1 MVGKKK
7 LRTRPPRRDKRIDSQ
22 LAAIAAITERTNFG
36 LRCFLSRFRHDNPYG
51 YRAPQDLEEFEFSV
65 KGLLRL
71 EMMNSQD
78 EDFLFWRR
86 LFGTTTG
93 EKTGRRAG
101 EFVGKPASWKSRVLF
116 KAFKDGREAREFL
129 AGSPL
134 NRWPGGGFAP
144 LAEMLT
150 GQERGPLLLLQLHD
164 VELGDGRTFG
174 DLLAQFLGQ
183 SQVLQ
188 LLGEPL
194 SINFLEGT
202 DE

>member
-1 MVGKKK
+1 MADQKK
-7 LRTRPPRRDKRIDSQ
+7 LKTRPPGSDQRIDSQ
-22 LAAIAAITERTNFG
+22 LAAIAAITQRTNFV
-36 LRCFLSRFRHDNPYG
+36 LRCFLTRFRHDNPCG

-71 EMMNSQD
+71 EMMNSPD
-78 EDFLFWRR
+78 KDFLFWRR

-93 EKTGRRAG
+93 KKTGRRAK

-116 KAFKDGREAREFL
+116 KAFRDGREAREFL

-144 LAEMLT
+144 LVKMLT

-164 VELGDGRTFG
+164 VELDDGRTFG

-188 LLGEPL
+188 LIGEL